1 MHPSIFFA
9 NSGIFGISEWAR
21 GAIAKAGGGV
31 GVFAELFLVLV
42 GSLGFCDCGFV
53 GAELMV
59 DYLPDHFVVLHGGK
73 LGRAVREGVCAVC
86 GCFVWVGYRSGYE
99 FDGSVL

>member
-1 MHPSIFFA
+1 VHPSIFFT

-21 GAIAKAGGGV
+21 GAIAKTGGGV
-31 GVFAELFLVLV
+31 GVFAELFFVLV
-42 GSLGFCDCGFV
+42 GSLRFCDCGFV

-73 LGRAVREGVCAVC
+73 LGC
-86 GCFVWVGYRSGYE
+86 G
-99 FDGSVL
+99 L